1 MKFKKLLVTIIASL
15 LFVGAFTVAHA
26 LSNTNSR
33 VVEVR
38 ASESEE
44 WTNFMNKYN
53 AERAAHSDS
62 VCDIPKDA
70 CDEILALYN
79 KLSAEEKLSLNSI
92 KDSLDDSFTIGQAI
106 NELLKKYYPSKEESD
121 RPTDKISQ
129 STAIIIVVVV
139 SIVGMSAIS
148 VLYILKKDKVIE

>member
-15 LFVGAFTVAHA
+15 LFVGAFTVSHS
-26 LSNTNSR
+26 LSNANSG
-33 VVEVR
+33 VVEVK
-38 ASESEE
+38 AAESEE
-44 WTNFMNKYN
+44 WTNFMNTYT
-53 AERAAHSDS
+53 AEREAHSGS

-70 CDEILALYN
+70 CDEILAFYN

-92 KDSLDDSFTIGQAI
+92 KDSIDDSFTIGQAI